1 LHGGKDGIVCHARR
15 EYARKISLPPAFREY
30 NLKTKG
36 ESFMAKSQDR
46 GKKEAKKPKKNK
58 K

>member
-1 LHGGKDGIVCHARR
+1 LTLAI
-15 EYARKISLPPAFREY
+15 REY
-30 NLKTKG
+30 NLKAKG

>member
-1 LHGGKDGIVCHARR
+1 
-15 EYARKISLPPAFREY
+15 
-30 NLKTKG
+30 LKAKG
-36 ESFMAKSQDR
+36 ESFMAKSMDR

>member
-1 LHGGKDGIVCHARR
+1 MVCHALPG
-15 EYARKISLPPAFREY
+15 YARKSSLTLAIREY
-30 NLKTKG
+30 NLKAKG

>member
-1 LHGGKDGIVCHARR
+1 MVCHAPLDC
-15 EYARKISLPPAFREY
+15 ARKTFLSLAFREY

-36 ESFMAKSQDR
+36 DSFMAKSQDR